1 MESLHSVARK
11 LRGSGRIKEYQALKR
26 QAHIREKAVKQ
37 LESEFEPSFGWRV
50 DDPELFWSSSGDGE
64 DSATGGKSGG
74 PSRRQSAGPSGRQ
87 RPRGDGYG
95 DSGRT
100 RALSSMS

>member
-37 LESEFEPSFGWRV
+37 LEAEFEPSYGWRL
-50 DDPELFWSSSGDGE
+50 DDPELARPSSHDADAEG
-64 DSATGGKSGG
+64 SASRG

-87 RPRGDGYG
+87 RPRGGG
-95 DSGRT
+95 SGGSGRT